1 MSALAS
7 RFAANGDC
15 RCYAGE
21 AIVLELAFD
30 DGSGGT
36 VDLAGRSFAF
46 TLYRTTDRSQLASV
60 QGETLTDDD
69 GHFVRFS
76 IGGATTEGL
85 WGSRLNLA
93 HEVAELNDAGR
104 EVWIAGKLALDRSPA
119 SVAPSLGANA
129 APATRYVF
137 DRRARRALISAKG
150 APGARGPA
158 GASGGAIDDEQTSS
172 ASVWSSHKTSEAVS
186 AKLDAAAFTKAGI
199 GLNNVDNTADA
210 DKPVSTQQADA
221 LAAKLDAAAF
231 TKTGLGLG
239 NVNNTSDANKPISS
253 AQQAALDNKASKVAP
268 VITGGATMT
277 SADFLTGTLSNGGA
291 GDGNI
296 VGAGTAFLAE
306 CKVGDSIEVQLEVG
320 IERQNIT
327 AIASDTAMTTTPF
340 VAAFTDRPAKQ
351 TVAQQWRFLGS
362 GTLAPP
368 GSNIA
373 GLTFGCIFGWNPVQA
388 INNGSGTF
396 QHIPTYQVPTFTYS
410 GTGVVLYNG
419 IYHAATL
426 SRTQN
431 GTVNAAGLEAGIAP
445 GTGNTGNWNAG
456 PPGKSPAGIRGTL
469 HSSSALTTAFAVAT
483 AIQAVIDINSGTWT
497 KLFGFCLP
505 TMQHGIGTVTNA
517 VGMGLY
523 NIGRGTST
531 TPAVN
536 KCYIYA
542 SLTQHE
548 VPTGDWFLYDNTGY
562 NSKIVG
568 GLDVGSFSIGGVA
581 VVAPP
586 AIPTGR
592 WFLPEGS
599 GLPGGAGLAGAQDNI
614 RGYPVRL
621 RRAITLT
628 DLKTIVTTA
637 AASGNFQIAI
647 YAAHATTC
655 APTGA
660 PLYVSGSVSTAGTAP
675 FEAGVTG
682 LSVALAPG
690 LYWLFTNCDANAN
703 AAVFRCRATGQA
715 LTSELVGSSV
725 SATAV
730 LSVINL
736 TGFSK
741 SQTFNTWP
749 TLTGSFSADGFSEVA
764 AGSIPMLAVKS

>member
-1 MSALAS
+1 MADSAPW
-7 RFAANGDC
+7 D
-15 RCYAGE
+15 
-21 AIVLELAFD
+21 FD
-30 DGSGGT
+30 DLLAERGLGDAQALIAPLAPKVEPTFTGNMTASSPDMMTGT
-36 VDLAGRSFAF
+36 ISNA
-46 TLYRTTDRSQLASV
+46 
-60 QGETLTDDD
+60 
-69 GHFVRFS
+69 
-76 IGGATTEGL
+76 
-85 WGSRLNLA
+85 
-93 HEVAELNDAGR
+93 
-104 EVWIAGKLALDRSPA
+104 
-119 SVAPSLGANA
+119 GANN
-129 APATRYVF
+129 
-137 DRRARRALISAKG
+137 G
-150 APGARGPA
+150 
-158 GASGGAIDDEQTSS
+158 
-172 ASVWSSHKTSEAVS
+172 
-186 AKLDAAAFTKAGI
+186 
-199 GLNNVDNTADA
+199 
-210 DKPVSTQQADA
+210 
-221 LAAKLDAAAF
+221 
-231 TKTGLGLG
+231 
-239 NVNNTSDANKPISS
+239 
-253 AQQAALDNKASKVAP
+253 
-268 VITGGATMT
+268 VITGVGTR
-277 SADFLTGTLSNGGA
+277 FLT
-291 GDGNI
+291 
-296 VGAGTAFLAE
+296 E
-306 CKVGDSIEVQLEVG
+306 CKIGDSIEVPTGSGPGRATVLS
-320 IERQNIT
+320 
-327 AIASDTAMTTTPF
+327 IASDTSMTTTPY
-340 VAAFTDRPAKQ
+340 VPALSGNALKQ
-351 TVAQQWRFLGS
+351 TYPQQWRFLAS
-362 GTLAPP
+362 GTLAAP
-368 GSNIA
+368 GSDLT
-373 GLTFGCIFGWNPVQA
+373 GLTFGSIMGWNPVQA
-388 INNGSGTF
+388 IDNGSSTI
-396 QHIPTYQVPTFTYS
+396 QHIPTYQVPTFTYM

-426 SRTQN
+426 SRTQS
-431 GTVNAAGLEAGIAP
+431 GTVNAAGLEAGLAP

-469 HSSSALTTAFAVAT
+469 HSSSALTTTFAVAT
-483 AIQAVIDINSGTWT
+483 AVQAVIDINSGTWT
-497 KLFGFCLP
+497 KVFGFCLP

-517 VGMGLY
+517 VGVGLY
-523 NIGRGTST
+523 NVGRGTST
-531 TPAVN
+531 TPAAN
-536 KCYIYA
+536 KCYIYG

-660 PLYVSGSVSTAGTAP
+660 PLYASGSVSTAGTAP

-703 AAVFRCRATGQA
+703 AAVFRCRATGQV
-715 LTSELVGSSV
+715 LTSELVGSSA

-749 TLTGSFSADGFSEVA
+749 TLTGNFLADGFNEVA
-764 AGSIPMLAVKS
+764 AGSIPMLAAKS